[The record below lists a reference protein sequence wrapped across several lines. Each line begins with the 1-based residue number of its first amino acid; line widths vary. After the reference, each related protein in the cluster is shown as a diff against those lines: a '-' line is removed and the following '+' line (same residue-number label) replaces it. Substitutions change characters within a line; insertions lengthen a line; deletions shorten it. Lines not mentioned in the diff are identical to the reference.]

1 MLTELH
7 ITQFA
12 LIEEL
17 RIEFGPGFTAITG
30 ETGAGKSIV
39 IDALSAAVGDR
50 IASDT
55 VRTGAEQAVV
65 EAIFDTS
72 EAPKAR
78 AAAAEAGA
86 EADADGTLILT
97 RIVSTTGRH
106 RCRANGRSVPL
117 SALREIGDRLVDIH
131 GQHEHQAL
139 IRDEN
144 HLQFL
149 DAYAGPDLFALRGEY
164 GRAFA
169 ALVAAKAAREKLA
182 AAARDRLREV
192 DLLRFQ
198 VEEIRSAALAP
209 DEEEQLLAT
218 RARLANIERLREGAL
233 SAHALLSGAGEE
245 GLGALD
251 AAREALRR
259 LEGLAAL
266 DRGLEEVAAS
276 LETTAYQLEDA
287 GARLSAY
294 LETIDA
300 DPGTLDDTEQRL
312 ALISNLKRKY
322 GDSLPEVIRFGEEAS
337 QRLAELDSAD
347 ERLAELDE
355 EVKHL
360 ESEAGALAAK
370 LSALRHEAAGTLGKA
385 LTSGLGD
392 VGMEHGKLEVEL
404 TRTPAPDGIPDA
416 ESRRWLANERG
427 IDGCRFL
434 FSANPGEPLKPL
446 AAIASGGELSRVML
460 LLKSVCSRGHEI
472 PTVVFDE
479 IDAGIGGRATHAV
492 GSKLAE
498 LSRRTQVLC
507 VTHLPQIAR
516 VADQHFH
523 VAKGTSGG
531 RTRVTLEPLDSQQRV
546 AELARMLGA
555 REGDKAALDHA
566 AELLAG
572 AADGR
577 GRQAGSS

>member
-1 MLTELH
+1 VLTELH
-7 ITQFA
+7 IREFA

-17 RIEFGPGFTAITG
+17 RIELGPGFTTITG

-50 IASDT
+50 TVADA

-65 EAIFDTS
+65 EAVFDAS
-72 EAPKAR
+72 RAPKAL
-78 AAAAEAGA
+78 AAAAEAGI

-97 RIVSTTGRH
+97 RVVSTSGRH
-106 RCRANGRSVPL
+106 RCRVNGRSVPL
-117 SALREIGDRLVDIH
+117 SLLREIGDRLVDIH

-149 DAYAGPDLFALRGEY
+149 DGYAGPDLLAVRTEY
-164 GRAFA
+164 GQAFA
-169 ALVAAKAAREKLA
+169 ELLAARTAREKLA

-198 VEEIRSAALAP
+198 AEEIRSAGLSA
-209 DEEEQLLAT
+209 DEEEELLAT
-218 RARLANIERLREGAL
+218 RARLANSERLREGAQ
-233 SAHALLSGAGEE
+233 SAHALLSGAAEE

-251 AAREALRR
+251 AVREALRR
-259 LEGLAAL
+259 VQELAAL
-266 DRGLEEVAAS
+266 DRGLEELAAS
-276 LETTAYQLEDA
+276 LETTAYQLED
-287 GARLSAY
+287 SAATLLDY
-294 LETIDA
+294 LDRIEA
-300 DPGTLDDTEQRL
+300 DPATLDEIEERL
-312 ALISNLKRKY
+312 ALIARLKRKY
-322 GDSLPEVIRFGEEAS
+322 GESVPEVIRFGEQSAA
-337 QRLAELDSAD
+337 RLTELDSAD
-347 ERLAELDE
+347 ERLAELE
-355 EVKHL
+355 AEVKRL
-360 ESEAGALAAK
+360 ETEAGALAVK
-370 LSALRHEAAGTLGKA
+370 LSALRQTAAGQLGKA
-385 LTSGLGD
+385 LTGSLAD
-392 VGMEHGKLEVEL
+392 VGMKHGKLEVQL
-404 TRTPAPDGIPDA
+404 SRTPAADGLPDERGA
-416 ESRRWLANERG
+416 RWQADERG

-460 LLKSVCSRGHEI
+460 LLKSICSRGHEI

-479 IDAGIGGRATHAV
+479 IDSGIGGQATHAV

-516 VADQHFH
+516 VADRHFH
-523 VAKGTSGG
+523 VAKSTSGG
-531 RTRVTLEPLDSQQRV
+531 RTRVTLGALDDERRV

-555 REGDKAALDHA
+555 REGDRAALEHA

-572 AADGR
+572 A
-577 GRQAGSS
+577 RQRAT

>member
-7 ITQFA
+7 ITEFA

-17 RIEFGPGFTAITG
+17 RIELGPGFTAITG

-50 IASDT
+50 VGADT

-65 EAIFDTS
+65 EATFDAS
-72 EAPKAR
+72 AALR
-78 AAAAEAGA
+78 ALAAAAEAGT

-97 RIVSTTGRH
+97 RVISAAGRH
-106 RCRANGRSVPL
+106 RCRVNGRSVPL
-117 SALREIGDRLVDIH
+117 SVLREIGDRLVDIH

-144 HLQFL
+144 HLRFL
-149 DAYAGPDLFALRGEY
+149 DGYAGPELLSVREDYAGVFAELSG
-164 GRAFA
+164 
-169 ALVAAKAAREKLA
+169 AKAARDRLA

-198 VEEIRSAALAP
+198 AEEIRSAGLSP
-209 DEEEQLLAT
+209 GEEEQLLAV
-218 RARLANIERLREGAL
+218 RERLSNIERLREGAAE
-233 SAHALLSGAGEE
+233 AHALLAGATEE
-245 GLGALD
+245 GLGAVD
-251 AAREALRR
+251 AVREALRR
-259 LEGLAAL
+259 LQDLAAL
-266 DRGLEEVAAS
+266 DRGLEEPTAS
-276 LETTAYQLEDA
+276 LEATAYQLEDA
-287 GARLSAY
+287 AGRLSDY
-294 LETIDA
+294 LDGIEA
-300 DPGTLDDTEQRL
+300 EPNVLEETEQRL
-312 ALISNLKRKY
+312 ALISRLRRKY
-322 GDSLPEVIRFGEEAS
+322 GDSVADVIRFGEEAS
-337 QRLAELDSAD
+337 
-347 ERLAELDE
+347 ERLAELDRADE
-355 EVKHL
+355 RLGELAAEIARL
-360 ESEAGALAAK
+360 ETEAGGLATQ
-370 LSALRHEAAGTLGKA
+370 LSGLRAEAADRLGEA
-385 LTSGLGD
+385 LTAGLED
-392 VGMEHGKLEVEL
+392 VGMEHGKLRVEL
-404 TRTPAPDGIPDA
+404 TRAADADGLPDG
-416 ESRRWLANERG
+416 EGRRWLAAARG
-427 IDGCRFL
+427 IDQGRFL

-516 VADQHFH
+516 LADHHFH
-523 VAKGTSGG
+523 VEKSTRNG
-531 RTRVTLEPLDSQQRV
+531 RTRVTLEALDRGRRV

-555 REGDKAALDHA
+555 REGDKAALEHA
-566 AELLAG
+566 TELLEG
-572 AADGR
+572 AR
-577 GRQAGSS
+577 

>member
-1 MLTELH
+1 MRRRGIVLTELH
-7 ITQFA
+7 ITEFA

-17 RIEFGPGFTAITG
+17 RIELGPGFTVITG

-50 IASDT
+50 AGADT

-65 EAIFDTS
+65 EATFDAS
-72 EAPKAR
+72 AAPKAL
-78 AAAAEAGA
+78 AAAAEAGV

-97 RIVSTTGRH
+97 RVISTAGRH
-106 RCRANGRSVPL
+106 RCRVNGRSVPL
-117 SALREIGDRLVDIH
+117 SVLREIGDRLVDIH

-149 DAYAGPDLFALRGEY
+149 DGYAGPDALSVREEY
-164 GRAFA
+164 ARTFEELRAA
-169 ALVAAKAAREKLA
+169 QAARDRLA

-198 VEEIRSAALAP
+198 AEEIRSAALTP
-209 DEEEQLLAT
+209 GEEEELLAT
-218 RARLANIERLREGAL
+218 RERLSNLERLREGGL
-233 SAHALLSGAGEE
+233 EAHGLLAGVTEE
-245 GLGALD
+245 GLGAVD

-259 LEGLAAL
+259 LQDLAAL
-266 DRGLEEVAAS
+266 DRGLGELAAS
-276 LETTAYQLEDA
+276 LETAAYQLEDA
-287 GARLSAY
+287 AGRLSDY
-294 LETIDA
+294 LEGVEGEPDA
-300 DPGTLDDTEQRL
+300 LDEIEQRL
-312 ALISNLKRKY
+312 ALIGRLRRKY
-322 GDSLPEVIRFGEEAS
+322 GDSPADVIGFGEEAAA
-337 QRLAELDSAD
+337 RLAQLERAD
-347 ERLAELDE
+347 ERLGELAEE
-355 EVKHL
+355 IARL
-360 ESEAGALAAK
+360 EAEAGGQATR
-370 LSALRHEAAGTLGKA
+370 LSGLRREAAARLGEA
-385 LTSGLGD
+385 LTAGLGD

-404 TRTPAPDGIPDA
+404 TQTAEAQGLPDGTGG
-416 ESRRWLANERG
+416 RWLADARG
-427 IDGCRFL
+427 IDTGRFR

-479 IDAGIGGRATHAV
+479 VDAGIGGRATHAV
-492 GSKLAE
+492 GNKLAE

-516 VADQHFH
+516 LAGRHFH
-523 VAKGTSGG
+523 VSKGTRGG
-531 RTRVTLEPLDSQQRV
+531 RTRVALEPLDRDRRV

-555 REGDKAALDHA
+555 GEGDRAALQHA
-566 AELLAG
+566 AELLEG
-572 AADGR
+572 GR
-577 GRQAGSS
+577 